1 MQHSRGRDFSAPV
14 FVRKGVCSV
23 QVISMTERHIS
34 ALAQLERAC
43 FSDPWSEDALREELD
58 NPHAV
63 FRVAVDESG
72 VVLGYGGMHH
82 LVDEGFITNVA
93 VAPAARR
100 QGVAKAILADLAAY
114 GAAHSL
120 YRITLEV
127 RVGNTPA
134 ITLYEQAG
142 YLRDGVRPGFYSH
155 PTEDAAI
162 YSLYFQ

>member
-1 MQHSRGRDFSAPV
+1 MQ
-14 FVRKGVCSV
+14 
-23 QVISMTERHIS
+23 QEHIDAIA
-34 ALAQLERAC
+34 ALEQTC
-43 FSDPWSEDALREELD
+43 FSDPWSAAALAEELD

-63 FRVAVDESG
+63 FCVAVEGES
-72 VVLGYGGMHH
+72 VLGYVGMHH

-93 VAPAARR
+93 VSPAARR
-100 QGVAKAILADLAAY
+100 RGVARALLAHLAAY
-114 GAAHSL
+114 GTAHSL

-134 ITLYEQAG
+134 RTLYESEG
-142 YLRDGVRPGFYSH
+142 YRLDGIRPKFYSR